1 MEMACVDGNNVLHQT
16 DFEKALFKLVSFYLK
31 GRESEREREKK
42 ERQRQGRREGKRG
55 EREKERKFSLTVQTA
70 RAGPAE
76 TWSPEL
82 ERKWSSART
91 QAV

>member
-42 ERQRQGRREGKRG
+42 ER
-55 EREKERKFSLTVQTA
+55 
-70 RAGPAE
+70 
-76 TWSPEL
+76 
-82 ERKWSSART
+82 
-91 QAV
+91 